1 MYNLETS
8 PMLEQQENAIREM
21 EWLNKKIKKDS
32 SELDNL
38 LSKIELLAIENSYL
52 KEIQKKDAEIIQILE
67 STIKLYENGGK
78 R

>member
-1 MYNLETS
+1 
-8 PMLEQQENAIREM
+8 MLEQQENAIREM